1 MCGGL
6 AASSAGLV
14 ATLEAVQAGK
24 APPRTI
30 RITYGE
36 EHPLERTIEV
46 AVTGDGEVTATT
58 SELKPGC
65 LRPGFKECWDR
76 SVQTVR
82 LSSEAHRRLV
92 AAIPARELEGLPRE
106 EAVAPGAARVWVTID
121 AGAVGR
127 LEVRCSRETAA
138 RSAEFERLRREILG
152 LVAAAGP
159 KRS

>member
-6 AASSAGLV
+6 AASSAGVV

-36 EHPLERTIEV
+36 ERPLERTIEV
-46 AVTGDGEVTATT
+46 AVAGDGEVTATT

-76 SVQTVR
+76 SVQTAR
-82 LSSEAHRRLV
+82 LSSDAHRKMV
-92 AAIPARELEGLPRE
+92 SAIPVRALEGLPRE
-106 EAVAPGAARVWVTID
+106 DAVAPGAARVWVTID
-121 AGAVGR
+121 AGAAGR
-127 LEVRCSRETAA
+127 LDVRCSLETAA
-138 RSAEFERLRREILG
+138 RSAEFERLRGEMLG
-152 LVAAAGP
+152 LVPKAGL